1 MNSVVTHLLKSVKNS
16 IYFVVSGLVYGVL
29 GLYLTLGM
37 FLLRI
42 RITGLLTLLVKFNSL
57 AGKVGV

>member
-37 FLLRI
+37 FLFRI